1 METAMTKTANK
12 TKAPAATLTKA
23 AGRNK
28 PNNLSLAKQL
38 SDQQLVAMAAAC
50 QRADRT
56 IAIPETLEDE
66 AISIFA
72 IELITL
78 GLAEEAPAGRGQPVW
93 RQDEGSGQPV
103 SLRITDQALAVLGI
117 DESDEAKGA
126 EYVECTESVGQPP
139 AANRTPSAEPSAAVR
154 TTTAAKAPKANTA
167 PATANAATDGTST
180 QPRRTEPPQPRA
192 GSKQGQLIAMLARD
206 DGASITELA
215 SALSWLPHTTRA
227 ALTGL
232 RHKGY
237 ELGREITD
245 KRGSVYRI
253 TAMPIAAPASGSA
266 SLAEA
271 A

>member
-1 METAMTKTANK
+1 MTKTATN
-12 TKAPAATLTKA
+12 TTAKAPPAKPAKTT
-23 AGRNK
+23 GRSK
-28 PNNLSLAKQL
+28 PDSANLAEKL
-38 SDQQLVAMAAAC
+38 SDQQLVALAAAC

-66 AISIFA
+66 AISTFA
-72 IELITL
+72 VRLITV

-93 RQDEGSGQPV
+93 RQDEGNDQPIT
-103 SLRITDQALAVLGI
+103 LRITDQTLAVLGI
-117 DESDEAKGA
+117 DEGDQAKGA
-126 EYVECTESVGQPP
+126 ECAERTESVGLPP
-139 AANRTPSAEPSAAVR
+139 AANRTLTAGPSADIQATA
-154 TTTAAKAPKANTA
+154 AAKAPKAATA

-180 QPRRTEPPQPRA
+180 QTRRTEPPQPRA

-215 SALSWLPHTTRA
+215 SALGWLPHTTRA

-245 KRGSVYRI
+245 KRGSIYRI

-266 SLAEA
+266 AMAEA